1 MEFYHFHNSDWNNYL
16 TIKFGNLSDMIS
28 PSTEHTTDDD
38 LHSNTCYLLVFNIF
52 NYYTLVFMTDLTF
65 YLLIVRGYIQEAA
78 SGSHI
83 REVREICQNIHHWR
97 FM

>member
-38 LHSNTCYLLVFNIF
+38 LHSNSCYLLVFI
-52 NYYTLVFMTDLTF
+52 TDLTF